1 MTDTINTGNIKL
13 IRENED
19 GSADYQCD
27 FPPEALDALTRLGI
41 LTAIN
46 AGIAEAECLNP
57 TEKKIPT
64 RFTKEIK
71 KLAEEAGFVLWDD
84 EHWKPKGAVV
94 DWALVYD
101 KELVKFYHL
110 VKAKY
115 DRQD

>member
-1 MTDTINTGNIKL
+1 MDETIKGGSVSL

-19 GSADYQCD
+19 GSSDYQFD
-27 FPPEALDALTRLGI
+27 FPPEALAALTRLGI

-46 AGIAEAECLNP
+46 AGIAEAEHLNP
-57 TEKKIPT
+57 AEKKMPT

-94 DWALVYD
+94 DWALMYD

-110 VKAKY
+110 ARRNN
-115 DRQD
+115 D

>member
-19 GSADYQCD
+19 GSADYQCN

-41 LTAIN
+41 LTAIQ
-46 AGIAEAECLNP
+46 AGIEDAKRLNP
-57 TEKKIPT
+57 EEPVNLK
-64 RFTKEIK
+64 FTNEIK
-71 KLAEEAGFVLWDD
+71 DLAEEAGFVFWAD
-84 EHWKPKGAVV
+84 ETWKPKGATV
-94 DWALVYD
+94 DWSCAYD
-101 KELVKFYHL
+101 DELVKFYHL

>member
-1 MTDTINTGNIKL
+1 MEESIKGNGSVSL

-19 GSADYQCD
+19 GSADYQFD
-27 FPPEALDALTRLGI
+27 FPPEALAALTRLGI
-41 LTAIN
+41 LTAIQ

-57 TEKKIPT
+57 AEKKMPT

-71 KLAEEAGFVLWDD
+71 KVAEEAGFVLWDD
-84 EHWKPKGAVV
+84 EHWKPKRAVV

-110 VKAKY
+110 ARSK
-115 DRQD
+115 

>member
-1 MTDTINTGNIKL
+1 MDETINGGSVSL

-19 GSADYQCD
+19 GSADYQFD
-27 FPPEALDALTRLGI
+27 FPPEALAALTRLGI

-46 AGIAEAECLNP
+46 AGIAEAEHLNP
-57 TEKKIPT
+57 AEKKMPT

-94 DWALVYD
+94 DWAILYD

-110 VKAKY
+110 ARRSN
-115 DRQD
+115 D

>member
-1 MTDTINTGNIKL
+1 MSDKSIKGDCSVSL

-19 GSADYQCD
+19 GSADYQFN
-27 FPPEALDALTRLGI
+27 FPPEALAALTRLGI
-41 LTAIN
+41 LTAIQ

-57 TEKKIPT
+57 AEKKMPT

-71 KLAEEAGFVLWDD
+71 KVAEEAGFVLWDD

-94 DWALVYD
+94 DWAILYD

-110 VKAKY
+110 ARRSN
-115 DRQD
+115 D

>member
-1 MTDTINTGNIKL
+1 MNDETINGGFVSL

-19 GSADYQCD
+19 GSADYQFN
-27 FPPEALDALTRLGI
+27 FPPEALAALTRLGI

-46 AGIAEAECLNP
+46 AGIAEAEHLNP
-57 TEKKIPT
+57 AEKKMPT
-64 RFTKEIK
+64 RFTKEIR

-94 DWALVYD
+94 DWALMYD

-110 VKAKY
+110 ARRSN
-115 DRQD
+115 D

>member
-1 MTDTINTGNIKL
+1 MTDETIKGDCSVSL

-19 GSADYQCD
+19 GSADYEFN
-27 FPPEALDALTRLGI
+27 FPPEALAALTRLGI
-41 LTAIN
+41 LTAIH

-57 TEKKIPT
+57 AEKKMPT

-71 KLAEEAGFVLWDD
+71 KVAEEAGFVLWDD

-94 DWALVYD
+94 DWAILYD

-110 VKAKY
+110 ARRSN
-115 DRQD
+115 D

>member
-1 MTDTINTGNIKL
+1 MTDETIKGDCSVSL

-19 GSADYQCD
+19 GSADYQFD
-27 FPPEALDALTRLGI
+27 FPPEALAALTRLGI

-57 TEKKIPT
+57 AEKKMPT

-110 VKAKY
+110 A
-115 DRQD
+115 RENNT